1 MLAILATPLAD
12 APAGVDRA
20 GLLPYGVSVAVWY
33 AINVA
38 CLFLGAHVLARALEQ
53 TSPDPAVRSRPA
65 GCRAWWAL
73 RLWPVLFCLPPLG
86 SDLVRGQ
93 VNVML
98 LALVCGLMAGLLRG
112 HPWRAG
118 LCLAGAICLKVFP
131 AFLLIYPLWRR
142 DYRCLAGCVLGL
154 FVGLAVIPTVV
165 FGPARAWQRYHT
177 FATVILAPGL
187 GDQTDKS
194 RLQELTAVTTDT
206 QSFLAVIHNTLH
218 RDPATRPEWVDP
230 WVPRNV
236 HWLLGAVF
244 TGVTLLAAG
253 RRRPRAEMDTALV
266 LGALVLLMFLLSPGC
281 HMHYFLLALPLIMA
295 FMARRPVREGRPR
308 LGLGL
313 SLLLGINLVCNIV
326 PRWPGMQVPRDL
338 GLVTYATMLLW
349 LTAIVVLI
357 RRRGAGLPVVPV
369 QPVEVRRMAA

>member
-1 MLAILATPLAD
+1 M
-12 APAGVDRA
+12 
-20 GLLPYGVSVAVWY
+20 
-33 AINVA
+33 
-38 CLFLGAHVLARALEQ
+38 
-53 TSPDPAVRSRPA
+53 
-65 GCRAWWAL
+65 
-73 RLWPVLFCLPPLG
+73 
-86 SDLVRGQ
+86 
-93 VNVML
+93 
-98 LALVCGLMAGLLRG
+98 
-112 HPWRAG
+112 
-118 LCLAGAICLKVFP
+118 
-131 AFLLIYPLWRR
+131 
-142 DYRCLAGCVLGL
+142 
-154 FVGLAVIPTVV
+154 GLAVIPTAV

-230 WVPRNV
+230 WVRNV

-253 RRRPRAEMDTALV
+253 RRRPRTAGHTALV

-281 HMHYFLLALPLIMA
+281 HMHYFLLALPLIMTFLA
-295 FMARRPVREGRPR
+295 LRPVREGRPR

-349 LTAIVVLI
+349 LTAIVVLF
-357 RRRGAGLPVVPV
+357 RRERVGLPVETAEPAEI
-369 QPVEVRRMAA
+369 PRMAA